1 LPYFE
6 ATAWLVWGVPLL
18 GAILVPVFG
27 RIWRRALDYL
37 SVLPSLISAL
47 LSTSLLPSLFTGLS
61 SDNQVGWFG
70 NIKAGVLVD
79 PLSVIVGFAVSWV
92 SFLIML
98 YSVDYMRG
106 DSGLTRYWFFMNFFI
121 GSMQLIVFSDNLL
134 QLFFGWEGVGLCSY
148 ALIGHYYQDEKDK
161 WVGRQGDV
169 VLGVPQASS
178 PTNAAIKAFI
188 MTRVGDVFL
197 LASIF
202 MIYFYSGTFNYRQL
216 ISDTSWASS
225 LHSAGLL
232 LPAMLFM
239 LGGAYGKS
247 AQFPFHEWLPD
258 AMTGPTPVSAL
269 IHAATMVKA
278 GVFLVARMAPIFFL
292 LPFAEVRTFFGVLA
306 FLGAATALLAA
317 SQAVV
322 NKELKKVLAYSTV
335 SQIGYMMLAL
345 GVAGLTPG
353 FVEAYSASLFQ
364 LLAHMLF
371 KAGLFMGAG
380 VVIHMAS
387 SYSLDD
393 MGGLRFVARRSY
405 IAFSILA
412 LALAGLPPLSG
423 FFSKDAIFSSVLT
436 APPSLFLFSV
446 YALSSITA
454 VVTAFYSLR
463 MLGLTFFGKRKEYS
477 ARDAGL
483 RQLLS
488 YAVLAAATI
497 LVGLGSPLFENLL
510 NSAMKA
516 TLTGFGLS
524 VLYIPFTVRPLALL
538 TSLVVV
544 VSGLLLAYPFYVS
557 RRLSLEIFVRPWI
570 KSIHTFLW
578 NRLYINALY
587 YRAFVYPVL
596 SFSSFLF
603 QNLEQNF
610 FQRLN
615 FSFSSASIDFASA
628 GDWFDRRVVD
638 GFMNAVGSAFAVF
651 SRLVRRLQTGNA
663 ESYLFGIVAGL
674 LFVLLLLYYFV
685 KVV

>member
-6 ATAWLVWGVPLL
+6 ATAWLVWGVPLF